1 MEPEMKVEI
10 KTKVETKVKLE
21 NVRKLGQMSAE
32 AKK

>member
-1 MEPEMKVEI
+1 MKVEI